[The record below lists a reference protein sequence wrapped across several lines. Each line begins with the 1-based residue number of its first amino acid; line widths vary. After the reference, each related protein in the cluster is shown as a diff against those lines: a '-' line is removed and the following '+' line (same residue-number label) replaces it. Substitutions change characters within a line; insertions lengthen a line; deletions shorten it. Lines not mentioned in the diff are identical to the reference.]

1 MQEREIMYYFEI
13 VKKYKGFT
21 LGPIKENLEKGK
33 ISAFVGPN
41 GAGKTT
47 LLHCLC
53 GLRQCEEGKI
63 IFPSLDKIAIV
74 GIGNLPKLYS
84 MKKIKGF
91 FKNKI
96 DNNEFERLLKIFEIK
111 SNKVVKNF
119 SAGQKMLCQWIIAL
133 SRKDV
138 EAFVLDEPFVHID
151 INFKDIIFS
160 LLLKKIKTMQIP
172 CVISSH
178 NLLGID
184 KIADKV
190 TFMQKGKI
198 LGTVEKPD
206 REVFWVI
213 RDRVENEKG
222 ITLKNG
228 KTLLPV
234 KRADGVKGEVLDL
247 HDVFKLINEEYYENK
262 GN

>member
-1 MQEREIMYYFEI
+1 MYYFDFLKRYE
-13 VKKYKGFT
+13 GFT
-21 LGPIKENLEKGK
+21 LGPIKENVEEGK

-53 GLRQCEEGKI
+53 GLRQYDEGKI
-63 IFPSLDKIAIV
+63 TFPSLDKIAIV
-74 GIGNLPKLYS
+74 GIGKLPKLYS

-96 DNNEFERLLKIFEIK
+96 DNSEFERLLKIFELK
-111 SNKVVKNF
+111 PNKVIKNF
-119 SAGQKMLCQWIIAL
+119 SAGQKMLCQWVIAL
-133 SRKDV
+133 SRKDI

-151 INFKDIIFS
+151 INFKDTIFS
-160 LLLKKIKTMQIP
+160 LLVKKVETMQIP

-178 NLLGID
+178 NLLEID

-190 TFMQKGKI
+190 TFMHKGRI

-206 REVFWVI
+206 REVFWVV
-213 RDRVENEKG
+213 RDRVESGKG

-228 KTLLPV
+228 KNLLPV
-234 KRADGVKGEVLDL
+234 KRTDGVKGEVLDL
-247 HDVFKLINEEYYENK
+247 HDVFKLVYEE
-262 GN
+262 